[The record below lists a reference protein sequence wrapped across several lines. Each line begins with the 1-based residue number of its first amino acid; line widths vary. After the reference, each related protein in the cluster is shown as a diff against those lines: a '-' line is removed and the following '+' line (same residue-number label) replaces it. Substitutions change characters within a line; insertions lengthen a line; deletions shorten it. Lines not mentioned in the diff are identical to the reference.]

1 MPDLNGTDYIVRCP
15 NDDSEDE
22 CQNNILFSSLPISK
36 TESYCCGF
44 FRSDIDGIFTSN
56 VCFESGK

>member
-1 MPDLNGTDYIVRCP
+1 MPDLNGTDYIIRCP

-44 FRSDIDGIFTSN
+44 FRSDIDGIIT
-56 VCFESGK
+56 